1 MNTHDEIIKQIM
13 SARGIVSPADVE
25 EYLSDHPR
33 RTYDPFLMKG
43 MREGVDLILSEIH
56 RGTRICVYGDYDA
69 DGVTSVSILMSVLK
83 QLTDNVTWYIPSR
96 FTEGYG
102 LHKSAVD
109 ALHADGVGLI
119 ITVDCGITSNS
130 EVAYA
135 GTLGI
140 RMVVTDHHQPG
151 DTIPD
156 CVVIDPKQAG
166 ETYPFRELAGCGVAY
181 KLLQAL
187 QRQAGLP
194 RSIVSETL
202 DLAATGTVA
211 DIVPLQDENRTIV
224 KYGLVSLNARSRS
237 SLAALEEAIS
247 LEHISSENI
256 SFGIAPHINAA
267 GRMEH
272 AREAVELILAED
284 PEVIQ
289 DQVEKLVGYNR
300 RRKKLQEEAYE
311 KSEAAIRGDE
321 PIICLRVDG
330 IHEGIAGIAAGKLK
344 ETYGRPVIL
353 TTPGEDGDL
362 KGTGRSI
369 PGVDLFCLLDG
380 HRDLFKRVGGH
391 KSACGF
397 TISEENFKKL
407 CPMLEEETE
416 ELYRKDPSLLD
427 TGGAY
432 DLQIRPADVTVS
444 LAEALAK
451 MEPFGEGNPKPRFLL
466 QDVYVSR
473 PAYMGENSTHV
484 RFQAV
489 RDGQGA
495 PCVFFRRA
503 QEFRQKLE
511 GSDPVSL
518 IGTISA
524 QVWNGRKRVQM
535 IVEEIL

>member
-272 AREAVELILAED
+272 AGEAVELILAED

-289 DQVEKLVGYNR
+289 DQVAKLVGYNR

-321 PIICLRVDG
+321 PIICLRLDG

-397 TISEENFKKL
+397 TISEENFRKL

-432 DLQIRPADVTVS
+432 DLKIRPADVTVS

>member
-272 AREAVELILAED
+272 AGEAVELILAED

-321 PIICLRVDG
+321 PIICLRLDG

-397 TISEENFKKL
+397 TISEENFRKL

>member
-272 AREAVELILAED
+272 AGEAVELILAED

-321 PIICLRVDG
+321 PIICLRLDG

-397 TISEENFKKL
+397 TISEENFRKL

-432 DLQIRPADVTVS
+432 DLKIRPADVTVS

>member
-43 MREGVDLILSEIH
+43 MREGVDLILSEID

-432 DLQIRPADVTVS
+432 DLKIRPADVTVS

>member
-272 AREAVELILAED
+272 AGEAVELILAED

-300 RRKKLQEEAYE
+300 RRKKLQEGAYE

-397 TISEENFKKL
+397 TISEENFRKL

-432 DLQIRPADVTVS
+432 DLKIRPADVTVS